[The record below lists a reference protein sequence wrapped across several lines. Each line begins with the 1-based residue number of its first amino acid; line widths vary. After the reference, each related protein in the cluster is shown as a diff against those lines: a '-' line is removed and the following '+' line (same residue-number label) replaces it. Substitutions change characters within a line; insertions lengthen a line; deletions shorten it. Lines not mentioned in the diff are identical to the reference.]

1 MLKNSAEEFFAML
14 KTDKSLQNEF
24 MQMLKDSGDLS
35 EDDIANKII
44 KFANKQGYDFSL
56 EELKTHLKGV
66 YEDLSKE
73 LTDDELSEVS
83 GGAWF
88 LFAVAAIIAVGVP
101 AAILG
106 KRRMNEIEMERQRKR
121 RKKVE

>member
-1 MLKNSAEEFFAML
+1 
-14 KTDKSLQNEF
+14 
-24 MQMLKDSGDLS
+24 MLKDSGDLS
-35 EDDIANKII
+35 EDEIVNKII

-83 GGAWF
+83 GVAWLF
-88 LFAVAAIIAVGVP
+88 LAVAAIVTAVGVP
-101 AAILG
+101 AIILG
-106 KRRMNEIEMERQRKR
+106 NKKMKEKEWERQRKR
-121 RKKVE
+121 MNKVE